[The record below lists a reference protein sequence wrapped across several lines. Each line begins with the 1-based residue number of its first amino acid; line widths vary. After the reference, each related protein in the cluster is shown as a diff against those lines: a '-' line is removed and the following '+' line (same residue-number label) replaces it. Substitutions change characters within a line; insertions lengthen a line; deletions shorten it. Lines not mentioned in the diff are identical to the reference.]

1 MIGRSAKMSFTSPAP
16 MTPRRYRVKSGIK
29 RIANLVKTS
38 DQIVSEASAAV
49 VSVIIKISI
58 LKVLGMILLYTS
70 MHERSTNRLI
80 NMN

>member
-1 MIGRSAKMSFTSPAP
+1 

-58 LKVLGMILLYTS
+58 LKVLGMILLYKS

>member
-1 MIGRSAKMSFTSPAP
+1 

>member
-1 MIGRSAKMSFTSPAP
+1 MI
-16 MTPRRYRVKSGIK
+16 PRRYRVKSGIK